1 MLQDTATLVLSREAL
16 TELHMIPVDFPKQ
29 MQMVESAECKVNHL
43 SRVAS
48 FTVLHWLLNQC
59 DQPKFSFVFNAPL
72 WSWFGVSRLS
82 LFTAQDSTNNK
93 LSLLIP
99 SNSTV
104 EH

>member
-48 FTVLHWLLNQC
+48 FTVLHCLLNQC

-72 WSWFGVSRLS
+72 WSWFCVSRLS
-82 LFTAQDSTNNK
+82 LLF
-93 LSLLIP
+93 
-99 SNSTV
+99 V
-104 EH
+104 ESWAVNGVVILCR